1 MAQLDSAMT
10 SPSSSPARPAP
21 RANCI
26 LRLPVP

>member
-1 MAQLDSAMT
+1 MT